1 MRINKAEIEAANW
14 INKNLEYYNNT
25 IRYRDVITYSNAQFF
40 YVLTDKRVFGST
52 KAGDNGGPYAE
63 TGTIYQNYAV
73 FDYIAT

>member
-25 IRYRDVITYSNAQFF
+25 IRYRDVITYSNPQFF

-52 KAGDNGGPYAE
+52 KILCRNWNNISE
-63 TGTIYQNYAV
+63 ICR
-73 FDYIAT
+73 I